1 MKKILFQGDSI
12 TDCGRD
18 YACDDFSGFGY
29 PALVRGQLG
38 RLYGAEYEVVN
49 RGISGN
55 KVSDIFSRMKWD
67 IVQHKPDY
75 LSLLVGVNDAIND
88 ADWGNRASVAS
99 FEKIYSL
106 LIETV
111 REDLPETKIVI
122 LEPFILK
129 GSGTDNTEEWV
140 DRWDKI
146 QYNVLEN
153 AAAARRVAEK
163 YDLAFI
169 PLQQLFDGYAQRL
182 GTRTVSV
189 EGIHPTH
196 TGHLIIAEEWLK
208 VFEGLAAK

>member
-88 ADWGNRASVAS
+88 ADWGNKASVAS

-106 LIETV
+106 LIEAV

-140 DRWDKI
+140 DRWEKI
-146 QYNVLEN
+146 QCNVREN
-153 AAAARRVAEK
+153 AAAAKRVAEK